1 MPANTAQL
9 RAFFQTLQ
17 GENAKPLPY
26 GHRYYIPRFASDP
39 SKDPILGLKTR
50 IVFSDADS
58 VHLLTGYRGNGKSTE
73 LNRLAA
79 LLEKEGCTVFLV
91 DMLGFLITSKPLE
104 LSDFLLSLMAGL
116 SKAVEG
122 QSTLQPAREGYWA
135 RLRNVL
141 ATRVEV
147 DSLKLEGGAG
157 DITASIGA
165 RLQRDPTFKE
175 QIQVHLRGHLTQLVR
190 DAQTFVAEVVGAVR
204 EEAGDPGRPVV
215 LLVDSVEQ
223 LRGFGEDASRVQ
235 NSLVE
240 LFSGQAAN
248 LRFPL
253 LHVVYTV
260 PPFLSTLAPGFG
272 GLVSG
277 NPLVVWPNVHVRD
290 RSGAPDRDGIDLMVR
305 IIEARSERWR
315 SFFDEDAMRRLA
327 AFSGGDVRDFFRL
340 VRECLVTL
348 NTGGKDRVDTAV
360 LDRVEGQLR
369 SEHTPIAADDAR
381 WLARVA
387 REKSTA
393 LESTE
398 DAARLARF
406 LDTNLIMNYLNGE
419 PWYDVHPALCDEIRK
434 VAGPVA
440 P

>member
-1 MPANTAQL
+1 
-9 RAFFQTLQ
+9 
-17 GENAKPLPY
+17 
-26 GHRYYIPRFASDP
+26 
-39 SKDPILGLKTR
+39 
-50 IVFSDADS
+50 
-58 VHLLTGYRGNGKSTE
+58 
-73 LNRLAA
+73 
-79 LLEKEGCTVFLV
+79 
-91 DMLGFLITSKPLE
+91 
-104 LSDFLLSLMAGL
+104 
-116 SKAVEG
+116 
-122 QSTLQPAREGYWA
+122 
-135 RLRNVL
+135 
-141 ATRVEV
+141 
-147 DSLKLEGGAG
+147 
-157 DITASIGA
+157 
-165 RLQRDPTFKE
+165 
-175 QIQVHLRGHLTQLVR
+175 
-190 DAQTFVAEVVGAVR
+190 
-204 EEAGDPGRPVV
+204 
-215 LLVDSVEQ
+215 
-223 LRGFGEDASRVQ
+223 
-235 NSLVE
+235 
-240 LFSGQAAN
+240 
-248 LRFPL
+248 
-253 LHVVYTV
+253 
-260 PPFLSTLAPGFG
+260 
-272 GLVSG
+272 VSG